1 MNHAIRK
8 IKRTDTLMTGV
19 LLKEPW
25 PTNTIQHINE
35 KRKKKEAKA
44 KRDQSLWCLDIHG
57 SDKFIIKYLQNPK
70 IYSNINPISLLS
82 SHTC

>member
-8 IKRTDTLMTGV
+8 IKRTDTLMAGV

-35 KRKKKEAKA
+35 KRKKKKQKQKE
-44 KRDQSLWCLDIHG
+44 
-57 SDKFIIKYLQNPK
+57 
-70 IYSNINPISLLS
+70 IN
-82 SHTC
+82 HYGA